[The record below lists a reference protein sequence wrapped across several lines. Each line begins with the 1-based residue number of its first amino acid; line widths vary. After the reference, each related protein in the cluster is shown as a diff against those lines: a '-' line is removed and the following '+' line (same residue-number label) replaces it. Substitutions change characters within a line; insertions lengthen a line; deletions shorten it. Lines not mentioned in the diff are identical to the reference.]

1 MIPQTLVQCSG
12 GYKCVS
18 FDLFRPQNVCNFE
31 LTFLN
36 MGATP
41 PWLQSIFWPLSASEC
56 LQLWVN
62 IPQYG
67 RNSPL
72 VTTLYLLTSFRL
84 RMLAI
89 CSEQEFYKR
98 ARRLSCRGEYCIF
111 CIFWQIL
118 TRGLGPERSWNLSFI
133 RVVQNRRFRS
143 KYPPYFL
150 TCFCVEYLL
159 YFHFVCMSVR
169 PSQLWHLNFSKWFE

>member
-1 MIPQTLVQCSG
+1 MSNMVDWCDSSDFSTVQWWIQMC
-12 GYKCVS
+12 
-18 FDLFRPQNVCNFE
+18 
-31 LTFLN
+31 
-36 MGATP
+36 
-41 PWLQSIFWPLSASEC
+41 IFWPFSASEC
-56 LQLWVN
+56 LQFWVD

-67 RNSPL
+67 SHSPL
-72 VTTLYLLTSFRL
+72 VTNLYLLTSFRL

-143 KYPPYFL
+143 KYPPTFFL
-150 TCFCVEYLL
+150 YICSENNFENLTS
-159 YFHFVCMSVR
+159 FHDKRKVWGNIFTR
-169 PSQLWHLNFSKWFE
+169 